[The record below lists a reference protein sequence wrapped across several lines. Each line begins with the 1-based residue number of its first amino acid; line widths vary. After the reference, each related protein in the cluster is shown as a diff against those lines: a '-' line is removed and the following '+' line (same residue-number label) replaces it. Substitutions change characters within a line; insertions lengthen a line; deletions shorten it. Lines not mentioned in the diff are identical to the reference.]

1 MRAGRASAW
10 NMWCPF
16 TLLCLLQSSR
26 WMLSDAM
33 PGAAT
38 TFGSA
43 ALGCGSIAALYL
55 LIVRPSALLRN
66 SGAQLARV
74 VLAGALVLAGPSIVL
89 LRPGLVPA
97 ESLTMAL
104 ALTPVVLAVA
114 ETAVRHTQT
123 SLAGRLWPGLA
134 AVAGLLLLLAQPS
147 LSNPGMDIL
156 LALAPLLSGC
166 GAVLFC
172 STRPTAWR
180 IPAALLGGCA
190 VLALGAAVNHLTHA
204 GGGGTE
210 MQGLA
215 AGLDAAEALLSL
227 LTLSRISATRWS
239 AQFALAPLLT
249 LLEGIALMRSWIPAR
264 MIIGLLLLA
273 AASIALLVPP
283 PEEVSL
289 DLGASRPTPTVS
301 D

>member
-10 NMWCPF
+10 HLWWPF
-16 TLLCLLQSSR
+16 ALLCLLHSSR
-26 WMLSDAM
+26 WILSDAM
-33 PGAAT
+33 PGTAT

-43 ALGCGSIAALYL
+43 ALGCGSVAALYL
-55 LIVRPSALLRN
+55 LIVRPSALPRN
-66 SGAQLARV
+66 SGPQIARV
-74 VLAGALVLAGPSIVL
+74 VLAGALVLAGPLIVL
-89 LRPGLVPA
+89 LRPALVPA

-134 AVAGLLLLLAQPS
+134 AIAGLLLLLAQPS
-147 LSNPGMDIL
+147 LSSPGADLL

-172 STRPTAWR
+172 STRPSAWR
-180 IPAALLGGCA
+180 IPAALFGGCA
-190 VLALGAAVNHLTHA
+190 ALALGAAVNRLMHA
-204 GGGGTE
+204 GEGWPE

-215 AGLDAAEALLSL
+215 AGLDAGEALLSL

-239 AQFALAPLLT
+239 AQFALVPLLT
-249 LLEGIALMRSWIPAR
+249 LLEGLAIMRSWIPAR

>member
-1 MRAGRASAW
+1 MRARRASVW
-10 NMWCPF
+10 NLWWPF
-16 TLLCLLQSSR
+16 ALLCLLHSSR
-26 WMLSDAM
+26 WMLSDAL

-43 ALGCGSIAALYL
+43 ALGCGSVAALYL
-55 LIVRPSALLRN
+55 LIVRPSRVPRDAAR
-66 SGAQLARV
+66 QLMRA
-74 VLAGALVLAGPSIVL
+74 VLAGALVLAGPLIVL
-89 LRPGLVPA
+89 LRPGLVTA

-134 AVAGLLLLLAQPS
+134 AIAGLLLLLTQPS
-147 LSNPGMDIL
+147 LSNPAADLL

-172 STRPTAWR
+172 STRTSAWSV
-180 IPAALLGGCA
+180 PAALQGGCA
-190 VLALGAAVNHLTHA
+190 ALTLGAGVNHLMHA
-204 GGGGTE
+204 GGWPG
-210 MQGLA
+210 MPGLA
-215 AGLDAAEALLSL
+215 AGLDGAEALLSL
-227 LTLSRISATRWS
+227 LTLSRLSATRWS

-249 LLEGIALMRSWIPAR
+249 LLEGIAFMRSWVPAR
-264 MIIGLLLLA
+264 MTIGLLLLA
-273 AASIALLVPP
+273 AASVALLAPS

>member
-1 MRAGRASAW
+1 
-10 NMWCPF
+10 MWWPF

-55 LIVRPSALLRN
+55 LIVRPSARLRN

-156 LALAPLLSGC
+156 LALALLLSGC

-204 GGGGTE
+204 GGGGAE

-264 MIIGLLLLA
+264 MIVGLLLLA

-283 PEEVSL
+283 PEEISL

>member
-1 MRAGRASAW
+1 MRARRASVW
-10 NMWCPF
+10 NLWWPF
-16 TLLCLLQSSR
+16 ALLCLLHSSR
-26 WMLSDAM
+26 WMLSDAL

-43 ALGCGSIAALYL
+43 ALGCGSVAALYL
-55 LIVRPSALLRN
+55 LIVRPSRVPRDAAR
-66 SGAQLARV
+66 QLMRA
-74 VLAGALVLAGPSIVL
+74 VLAGALVLAGPLIVL
-89 LRPGLVPA
+89 LRPGLVTA

-134 AVAGLLLLLAQPS
+134 AIAGLLLLLTQPS
-147 LSNPGMDIL
+147 LSNPAADLL

-172 STRPTAWR
+172 STRASTWSV
-180 IPAALLGGCA
+180 PAALLGGCA
-190 VLALGAAVNHLTHA
+190 ALALGAGVNHLMHA
-204 GGGGTE
+204 GGWPG
-210 MQGLA
+210 MPGLA
-215 AGLDAAEALLSL
+215 AGLDGAEALLSL
-227 LTLSRISATRWS
+227 LTLSRLSATRWS

-249 LLEGIALMRSWIPAR
+249 LLEGIAIMRSWVPAR
-264 MIIGLLLLA
+264 MTIGLLLLA
-273 AASIALLVPP
+273 AASVALLAPP